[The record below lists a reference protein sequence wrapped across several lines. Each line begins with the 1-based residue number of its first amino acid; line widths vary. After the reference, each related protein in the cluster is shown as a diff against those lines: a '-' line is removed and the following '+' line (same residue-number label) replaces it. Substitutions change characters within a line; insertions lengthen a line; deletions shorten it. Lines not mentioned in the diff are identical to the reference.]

1 MSYKKFDKSKK
12 QGIIFANRIPERVD
26 RDEYRPG
33 KASEREG
40 RRLRA
45 LPPDGR
51 ENPPGAGPGKGKN
64 QKNQK
69 NQKNHKNQKNR
80 ESEEPLIR

>member
-12 QGIIFANRIPERVD
+12 QGIIFTNCIPERVD

-51 ENPPGAGPGKGKN
+51 ENPPGAGPGKGEESKESE
-64 QKNQK
+64 
-69 NQKNHKNQKNR
+69 NQKNR
-80 ESEEPLIR
+80 

>member
-1 MSYKKFDKSKK
+1 LSYKKFDKSKK
-12 QGIIFANRIPERVD
+12 QGIIFTNRIPERVD

-33 KASEREG
+33 KASERED

-51 ENPPGAGPGKGKN
+51 ENPPGAGPGKGEESEES
-64 QKNQK
+64 Q
-69 NQKNHKNQKNR
+69 
-80 ESEEPLIR
+80 ESSEEPLIR